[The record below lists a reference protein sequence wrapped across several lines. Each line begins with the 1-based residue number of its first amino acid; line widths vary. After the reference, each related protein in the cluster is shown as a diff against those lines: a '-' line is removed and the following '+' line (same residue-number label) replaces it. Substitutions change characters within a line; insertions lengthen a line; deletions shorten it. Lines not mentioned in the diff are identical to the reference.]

1 MKRGKARDV
10 DKIPG
15 FKGRIW
21 GSGAR
26 WGPVAGKFTLNG
38 VRGGRNSQFWGGGGR
53 NAEFGLRK
61 RTENEHAE
69 EYRFWEWESGIWGF
83 GGSRNLI

>member
-1 MKRGKARDV
+1 MLDGV
-10 DKIPG
+10 QWQGNSPSM
-15 FKGRIW
+15 
-21 GSGAR
+21 GSGGEGIR
-26 WGPVAGKFTLNG
+26 SFG
-38 VRGGRNSQFWGGGGR
+38 GGGGR

>member
-1 MKRGKARDV
+1 MGSSGKE
-10 DKIPG
+10 IHPQ
-15 FKGRIW
+15 
-21 GSGAR
+21 
-26 WGPVAGKFTLNG
+26 WGPGGKEFAVL
-38 VRGGRNSQFWGGGGR
+38 GGGGR